1 MANINKCY
9 IIHLNLDDI
18 PDLDVFVKK
27 VVAVG
32 SITFCDVGVAVWL
45 NDEKTKD
52 DLVKCLKKTK
62 VNEFFCKQVEYE
74 NINKE
79 DNFNFLSSWFMENY
93 NAYLIREEEKKNQ
106 QELEQMYNNIQKAQQ
121 LLDNKIK
128 QGQKSLEDKTKT

>member
-9 IIHLNLDDI
+9 IIHLILDDI
-18 PDLDVFVKK
+18 PDLDVFIKK

-74 NINKE
+74 NIDKE

-93 NAYLIREEEKKNQ
+93 NAYLIREEEKKV
-106 QELEQMYNNIQKAQQ
+106 M
-121 LLDNKIK
+121 
-128 QGQKSLEDKTKT
+128 

>member
-18 PDLDVFVKK
+18 PDLDVFVRK
-27 VVAVG
+27 VIAVG

-45 NDEKTKD
+45 NDDKTKD
-52 DLVKCLKKTK
+52 DLVKCLKKIK
-62 VNEFFCKQVEYE
+62 INEFFCKPIEYE

-93 NAYLIREEEKKNQ
+93 NSYLIREEEKQNQ
-106 QELEQMYNNIQKAQQ
+106 QELEQMYENIQKAQQ

-128 QGQKSLEDKTKT
+128 QGQKSLEDKTKN

>member
-18 PDLDVFVKK
+18 PDLDVFIKK
-27 VVAVG
+27 VVTIG
-32 SITFCDVGVAVWL
+32 SVAFCDEGIAIWL
-45 NDEKTKD
+45 NDDNTKE
-52 DLVKCLKKTK
+52 DLIKCLKKTK
-62 VNEFFCKQVEYE
+62 VKEFFCKSIEYD

-79 DNFNFLSSWFMENY
+79 DDFNFLSSWFMENY
-93 NAYLIREEEKKNQ
+93 NSYLIRETEKQNQ
-106 QELEQMYNNIQKAQQ
+106 QELERMYENIQMAQQ